1 MHKLVSN
8 IDGSRWS
15 YLNGYNIFGN
25 VVWLL
30 DLEDIGKYTLIDADG
45 DKVDIK
51 NEDFLVEDEY
61 YK

>member
-1 MHKLVSN
+1 MYKLVSN

-15 YLNGYNIFGN
+15 YLNGYYIFGN

-30 DLEDIGKYTLIDADG
+30 DLKDIGKYTLIDADG
-45 DKVDIK
+45 KKIDIK
-51 NEDFLVEDEY
+51 NEDFLVKNEY

>member
-1 MHKLVSN
+1 MYKLVSN

-25 VVWLL
+25 VVWLSN
-30 DLEDIGKYTLIDADG
+30 LEDIRKYTFIYADG
-45 DKVDIK
+45 NKIGIK

>member
-1 MHKLVSN
+1 MYKLVSN

-15 YLNGYNIFGN
+15 YLDGYNIFGN

-30 DLEDIGKYTLIDADG
+30 DLEDIGKYTLIDENG
-45 DKVDIK
+45 DKINVK
-51 NEDFLVEDEY
+51 NEDFLIDDGY

>member
-30 DLEDIGKYTLIDADG
+30 NLEDIGKYTLIDADG
-45 DKVDIK
+45 DKIDIK
-51 NEDFLVEDEY
+51 NEDFLIEDEY

>member
-45 DKVDIK
+45 GKIDIK
-51 NEDFLVEDEY
+51 NKDFLVEDKR

>member
-1 MHKLVSN
+1 MYKLVSN

-30 DLEDIGKYTLIDADG
+30 GLGDIGKYTLIDADG
-45 DKVDIK
+45 NKIGIK
-51 NEDFLVEDEY
+51 NEDFLVEGEY